1 MYINEIEEKDEGMNH
16 LELLKKYMTVL
27 RYVEGVTFTDMCQ
40 DEYTAEEHKELV
52 RIAHEVEAE
61 YVKEKG

>member
-1 MYINEIEEKDEGMNH
+1 MNH

-61 YVKEKG
+61 YAKEKA